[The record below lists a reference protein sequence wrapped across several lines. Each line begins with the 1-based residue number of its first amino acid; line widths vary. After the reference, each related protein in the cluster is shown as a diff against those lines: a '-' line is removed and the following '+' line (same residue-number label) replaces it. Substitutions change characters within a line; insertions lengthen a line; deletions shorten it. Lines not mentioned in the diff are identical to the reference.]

1 MEQIYSSRSLH
12 HLGIVSGMIDELG
25 LVEAIDNQLQTDG
38 IARSVSLG
46 TLCKAL
52 ILNGLG
58 FPSVRFTWFRHFFRI
73 SLYRCF

>member
-1 MEQIYSSRSLH
+1 METKYSSKSLS

-38 IARSVSLG
+38 IERTVSLG
-46 TLCKAL
+46 MLCKAL

-58 FPSVRFTWFRHFFRI
+58 FSQRTLYMVSTRI
-73 SLYRCF
+73 RW